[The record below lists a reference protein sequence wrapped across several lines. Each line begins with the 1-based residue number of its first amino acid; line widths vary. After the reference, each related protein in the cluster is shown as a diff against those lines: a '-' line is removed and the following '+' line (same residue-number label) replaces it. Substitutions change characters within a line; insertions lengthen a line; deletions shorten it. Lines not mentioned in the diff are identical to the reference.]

1 MHDISEW
8 MRSGVDNANDLHHA
22 KKNSALPYSLQQP
35 GELVDGSD
43 RTPPA
48 GSRPEFEDSSGS
60 QWRGRVAPLS
70 LTPSRGGKP
79 ARRTR
84 RGDGMLWLWLWF

>member
-48 GSRPEFEDSSGS
+48 GSRPEFAKILVGPSGVGA
-60 QWRGRVAPLS
+60 WP
-70 LTPSRGGKP
+70 P
-79 ARRTR
+79 
-84 RGDGMLWLWLWF
+84 